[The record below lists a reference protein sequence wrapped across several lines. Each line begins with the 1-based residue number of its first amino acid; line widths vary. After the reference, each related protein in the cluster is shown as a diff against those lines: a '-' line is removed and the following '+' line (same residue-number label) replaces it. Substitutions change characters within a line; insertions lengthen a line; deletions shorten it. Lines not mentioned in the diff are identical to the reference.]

1 MYEND
6 EYLKNYMS
14 RSNKGRDQLISDL
27 EVIRTRSEFTQEEKD
42 IATKMLD
49 GIKDLKQ
56 YLE

>member
-6 EYLKNYMS
+6 EYLKNYVS
-14 RSNKGRDQLISDL
+14 RSNNGREQLISDL